1 MMVVAGLQTA
11 VSASLGMEHRMQL
24 LELVVAC
31 APFVS
36 QTTMLSIIHV
46 ESAGNPYAIGVN
58 SKHRASQV
66 SNHESAV
73 VEAKRLIAKGANI
86 DMGLMQIN
94 VKTMKN
100 LGLTVEQTFD
110 PCTNLY
116 AGATVLTRN
125 YYNASRRY
133 VSEQD
138 ALLAAI
144 SAYNTG
150 NYRNGFKNGYVGKV
164 VNKATKYSK
173 GH

>member
-1 MMVVAGLQTA
+1 
-11 VSASLGMEHRMQL
+11 MEFL
-24 LELVVAC
+24 SLVVAC
-31 APFVS
+31 APFVAPS
-36 QTTMLSIIHV
+36 TMMSIVAV
-46 ESAGNPYAIGVN
+46 ESSGNSYAIGVN
-58 SKHRASQV
+58 SKHRANTVTS
-66 SNHESAV
+66 HASAV
-73 VEAKRLIAKGANI
+73 NEAKRLIANGANI